1 MLLHG
6 VWAVNKSKKASVEM
20 DKIIVIVLMFFVMIL
35 IILWVQGNFR
45 AVSNPTAQ
53 IGQNVTNS
61 SPSVIN
67 MINTWNLTG

>member
-1 MLLHG
+1 M
-6 VWAVNKSKKASVEM
+6 NESKKASVEM

-67 MINTWNLTG
+67 MINTWNITG